1 MLFCDTDPCRGS
13 ESVAVHVGAKVLS
26 TGSRQEGVHYL
37 DLHFH
42 VYTVC
47 PHILQYY
54 LVLYTSCLSFLRTS
68 WVRVILTWSLPRRI
82 QTAATPPLT
91 ALRYHFIPYHT
102 TLTLPFWIRDRSLY
116 WLTYLYQLILR
127 SLHRPAKALSHSIPS
142 EASLPI
148 LVPF

>member
-1 MLFCDTDPCRGS
+1 MAQIRAEEVSQLQYMLELKFSAQGLDKKVRTICSAFPC
-13 ESVAVHVGAKVLS
+13 
-26 TGSRQEGVHYL
+26 
-37 DLHFH
+37 
-42 VYTVC
+42 TVC